1 MAFTFFFLICFFV
14 LAFFFLK
21 KFKNSKKIKIFAIA
35 ILLLPVFV
43 LLFIKT
49 TKGFIPLPMGLRQLM
64 YLAMPPDDLY
74 EPIVKD
80 NFLFYE
86 KGFTKT
92 YSLQPKYLVSYN
104 IGFLIES
111 GNLSSKYK
119 FSGKVK
125 VDFYWKGKLLFS
137 KEITS
142 HISASYADND
152 LKHFSDVRLLRFEIP
167 FQGKYIDDISMRLTV
182 LEPDENLKQYGDSIK
197 LFIKVGSLE

>member
-1 MAFTFFFLICFFV
+1 MVKKKNLIAVFFFV
-14 LAFFFLK
+14 LFLLTSLGVWNFVTDK
-21 KFKNSKKIKIFAIA
+21 H
-35 ILLLPVFV
+35 ILYLVF
-43 LLFIKT
+43 
-49 TKGFIPLPMGLRQLM
+49 
-64 YLAMPPDDLY
+64 PPKDLY

-92 YSLQPKYLVSYN
+92 YSLQPKYFVSHN

-119 FSGKVK
+119 FSGTVK
-125 VDFYWKGKLLFS
+125 VDFYWKDKLLFS

-142 HISASYADND
+142 HISAAYSNND
-152 LKHFSDVRLLRFEIP
+152 LKHFSDVRLLCFEIP
-167 FQGKYIDDISMRLTV
+167 FQGKYANEISVRLTV

-197 LFIKVGSLE
+197 LFIGVGSLE